1 MKYTTKEVQD
11 LIEAN
16 GLVDTLTDN
25 IDIDNIDDEDVK
37 EVCLTIVENIE
48 ILNKLFEESEEFPDY
63 EDED

>member
-16 GLVDTLTDN
+16 GLEDTLTDN
-25 IDIDNIDDEDVK
+25 IDLDNIDDEDVK